1 MSPIPQPR
9 PQDVPSLAEAPGFVR
24 YLVATAANMVA
35 AGLVGFTF
43 PVLAWTLS
51 GSASVTAAVAALG
64 VAPYLVFGLLAG
76 AVADRVDRRRLMVGA
91 DVVAALAVLALVGAA
106 LTDTLTVPGLLV
118 VAATTSTAFVWA
130 DCAQLGALPVMV
142 GLDRVV
148 AANGV
153 VYAWRNVLTVV
164 VPPLAGIA
172 VAAVGTTPVVGVA
185 ALAYGLSA
193 LVLATIA
200 AHHLTAPRQSPRDP
214 ATDPTDGGTSLV
226 RALGRDIGDG
236 LRFVWAHPVIRPLTL
251 LGFGLSFTG
260 GGVLGL
266 LVVYAVDVAGVA
278 LRGLPIGALFA
289 TSAVGGV
296 VGSLLVPWLG
306 RRFDAARISL
316 VAYSTNAF
324 ALLVVVAVTGFVP
337 ALLALTCWYVTFSL
351 AIVNGI
357 GTRARLTPLSMQS
370 RVNAAGRM
378 IAWGGQPFG
387 AICAGVIAEAHG
399 VRLALLLCGAG
410 IGATV
415 VLGWLSPLR
424 HGIPDHA
431 GSPAP

>member
-1 MSPIPQPR
+1 MR
-9 PQDVPSLAEAPGFVR
+9 
-24 YLVATAANMVA
+24 
-35 AGLVGFTF
+35 
-43 PVLAWTLS
+43 
-51 GSASVTAAVAALG
+51 
-64 VAPYLVFGLLAG
+64 
-76 AVADRVDRRRLMVGA
+76 
-91 DVVAALAVLALVGAA
+91 
-106 LTDTLTVPGLLV
+106 
-118 VAATTSTAFVWA
+118 AF
-130 DCAQLGALPVMV
+130 
-142 GLDRVV
+142 
-148 AANGV
+148 
-153 VYAWRNVLTVV
+153 
-164 VPPLAGIA
+164 
-172 VAAVGTTPVVGVA
+172 
-185 ALAYGLSA
+185 
-193 LVLATIA
+193 
-200 AHHLTAPRQSPRDP
+200 
-214 ATDPTDGGTSLV
+214 
-226 RALGRDIGDG
+226 GRDIGDG